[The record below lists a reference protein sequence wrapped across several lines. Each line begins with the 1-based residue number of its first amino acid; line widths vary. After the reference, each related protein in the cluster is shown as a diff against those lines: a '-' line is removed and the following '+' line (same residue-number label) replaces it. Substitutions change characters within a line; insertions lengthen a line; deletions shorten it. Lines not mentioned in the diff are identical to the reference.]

1 MIKITGESFIPTS
14 ISVSASTRLLWIV
27 SGASNL
33 SGSNHS
39 GVSRVRVISC
49 IESEP
54 SSILENDQIPGGTKL
69 LEQLQG
75 KVAIEESVMSAAAEA
90 VRAAMS
96 SLLMKKQYSEE
107 KREFR
112 KRTRNDKKSTQ

>member
-1 MIKITGESFIPTS
+1 M
-14 ISVSASTRLLWIV
+14 V

-33 SGSNHS
+33 PGSNHP
-39 GVSRVRVISC
+39 GFSRVRVISC
-49 IESEP
+49 LETE
-54 SSILENDQIPGGTKL
+54 SSILEDEHIPGGTKL

-75 KVAIEESVMSAAAEA
+75 KVPIEESVMSAAAEA

-112 KRTRNDKKSTQ
+112 KRTRNDKKTTQ

>member
-1 MIKITGESFIPTS
+1 M
-14 ISVSASTRLLWIV
+14 V

-33 SGSNHS
+33 PGSNHP
-39 GVSRVRVISC
+39 GLSRVRIISC
-49 IESEP
+49 IETEP
-54 SSILENDQIPGGTKL
+54 SSILEDEQIPGGTKL

-75 KVAIEESVMSAAAEA
+75 KVPIEESVMSAAAEA

-107 KREFR
+107 KRELR
-112 KRTRNDKKSTQ
+112 KRTRNDKKTTQ